1 MTQPEVTEGV
11 EVVVDGRATL
21 GECPVWDPEQQS
33 LLWVDILAGEV
44 HRYRPGGEDTVVLK
58 LDVPIGAVA
67 PRAGGGLV
75 LAAGRGFALHTK
87 ETTWL
92 GSVDRGE
99 RMNDGKCDPAGRF
112 WAGTMIDESS
122 PGKAGLYRLETD
134 GRIVPVLG
142 SVTLSNGL
150 GWSPD
155 GGTMYYIDTP
165 ARTVDAFDFD
175 LDTGVIA
182 NRRVLVDLRQAE
194 GRPDGL
200 TVDSEGAIWVAMAR
214 GWSVRRYDARGA
226 LDRVIRL
233 PAQKVTSCTFGGPAL
248 DELYITTARD
258 GLTSEALAGQPYA
271 GALFRFR
278 PGVAGLPPNPYR
290 G

>member
-1 MTQPEVTEGV
+1 MSDEV
-11 EVVVDGRATL
+11 EVVVDGRAML
-21 GECPVWDPEQQS
+21 GECPMWDADRQS

-44 HRYRPGGEDTVVLK
+44 HRYRPDGDDSVVLK
-58 LDVPIGAVA
+58 LDVPVGAVA
-67 PRAGGGLV
+67 PCADGGLV
-75 LAAGRGFALHTK
+75 LAADRGFALHS
-87 ETTWL
+87 EERGQTTWL
-92 GSVDRGE
+92 GAVDRGE

-122 PGKAGLYRLETD
+122 PGKAGLYRLEPD
-134 GRIVPVLG
+134 GRIVPVLT

-155 GGTMYYIDTP
+155 GHTMYYIDTP

-175 LDTGVIA
+175 LETGSIT
-182 NRRVLVDLRQAE
+182 NRRVLVDLREAE

-200 TVDSEGAIWVAMAR
+200 TVDSAGGIWIAMAR
-214 GWSVRRYDARGA
+214 GWSVRRYDAHGV

-233 PAQKVTSCTFGGPAL
+233 PVQKVTSCTFGGSGL
-248 DELYITTARD
+248 DELYITSARS
-258 GLTSEALAGQPYA
+258 GLTSDDLAEQPYA
-271 GALFRFR
+271 GALFRCR
-278 PGVAGLPPNPYR
+278 PGVTGLSPHSYR